1 MTVLGSAVVRV
12 GFVTQLL
19 WDRYGSF
26 WRDLVVG
33 AGAEAVL
40 PEPEAVR
47 HALDLLPADAA
58 PGAAFRLALA
68 QALALPDVDLL
79 VLPRLNP
86 EGTSERGG
94 GTDRWIADLPGALVD
109 AMPAGARSF
118 GVPTYPDAAIET
130 TAVELLTRLVP
141 AAVEIG
147 RVWAR
152 FRARA
157 EAQALGR
164 SPARARAGADRAAV
178 RALAHGNALLYL
190 AQPWVMTTE
199 IAARLSAEDER
210 VLTQLAVD
218 PARAREEGWR
228 FDERLLHTDAEVIG
242 AARLLSRRSGV
253 GQVRM
258 VLDEASTSDAWLA
271 RRVEQ
276 VARRPFEAV
285 PWQTALGTD
294 DAFAALHDIPVD

>member
-1 MTVLGSAVVRV
+1 MLGSPVVRV

-26 WRDLVVG
+26 WRDLVAG
-33 AGAEAVL
+33 AGAEAAL
-40 PEPEAVR
+40 PEPAAVKQ
-47 HALDLLPADAA
+47 AFEQLPAEAA
-58 PGAAFRLALA
+58 PTASFRLALA
-68 QALALPDVDLL
+68 QASALSDMDLL

-94 GTDRWIADLPGALVD
+94 GADRWIADLPGALVD
-109 AMPAGARSF
+109 ALPSGARSF
-118 GVPTYPDAAIET
+118 AVPAYPDEAIET
-130 TAVELLTRLVP
+130 IAIELLSHLVP
-141 AAVEIG
+141 ATMEVG

-157 EAQALGR
+157 EAQAQGR
-164 SPARARAGADRAAV
+164 SATRARAGADRAAV
-178 RALAHGNALLYL
+178 RALARGDALLYV

-199 IAARLSAEDER
+199 VAARLSADDR

-218 PARAREEGWR
+218 PAKAREEGWR
-228 FDERLLHTDAEVIG
+228 FDEKLLHTDAEVIG

-258 VLDEASTSDAWLA
+258 IVDEGSASDAWLA
-271 RRVEQ
+271 RRVQQ
-276 VARRPFEAV
+276 VSRRPFEAV
-285 PWQTALGTD
+285 PWQTALGSD
-294 DAFAALHDIPVD
+294 DAFAALYDVPVH